1 MQRES
6 VSPPT
11 AVVRW
16 EVMQMPRR
24 ASQATITI
32 KRPTYE
38 KLEKLKAALG
48 FLTWDELVESL
59 IKCVEEKVKK

>member
-6 VSPPT
+6 VSPST

-16 EVMQMPRR
+16 EVMQMPKRP
-24 ASQATITI
+24 SQATITI
-32 KRPTYE
+32 KFPTYK
-38 KLEKLKAALG
+38 KLVLLKNALG
-48 FLTWDELVESL
+48 FLTWNELVESL

>member
-6 VSPPT
+6 VSPST
-11 AVVRW
+11 AVVCW
-16 EVMQMPRR
+16 EVMQMPKRP
-24 ASQATITI
+24 SQATITI

-38 KLEKLKAALG
+38 KLEKLKTALG